1 MLRQSRLNLAMLI
14 AGLGSFSLMYSP
26 QPVLPML
33 AQDFRLDAA
42 TASLAVTLTTGPLA
56 IFILAAGL
64 VSDRLDKPRLMIAS
78 IGLAALFTIACGLAP
93 NWPSLLALRIMVGLC
108 IAGVPAVAM
117 TYLTQES
124 GSASLG
130 SAMGLYVAGTAVGGM
145 SGRLGTGLAAELFGW
160 RWGIGLL
167 GLAALILAV
176 AFAFVLPR
184 PLKPIVP
191 RSTPVSGE
199 VARIRRLVA
208 DRGLRLLFLQAFLF
222 MGGFVTVYN
231 YAGFRLET
239 SPFDFSP
246 AQIGLIFSLYLLG
259 SVSSAVVGWL
269 SNHYPRPA
277 LSALSLTIMAIG
289 ALTTLTTSTPV
300 FIVGIGLVTLGFF
313 GAHSLASAWVGVRS
327 AVMGGGAAS
336 LYLFAYYLGASVL
349 STLGGYAWEQAG
361 WTGVIVYV
369 GTLVLI
375 AIGVACAL
383 DRCPARV
390 DPTRPSRPS

>member
-184 PLKPIVP
+184 P
-191 RSTPVSGE
+191 
-199 VARIRRLVA
+199 
-208 DRGLRLLFLQAFLF
+208 
-222 MGGFVTVYN
+222 
-231 YAGFRLET
+231 
-239 SPFDFSP
+239 
-246 AQIGLIFSLYLLG
+246 
-259 SVSSAVVGWL
+259 
-269 SNHYPRPA
+269 
-277 LSALSLTIMAIG
+277 
-289 ALTTLTTSTPV
+289 
-300 FIVGIGLVTLGFF
+300 
-313 GAHSLASAWVGVRS
+313 
-327 AVMGGGAAS
+327 
-336 LYLFAYYLGASVL
+336 
-349 STLGGYAWEQAG
+349 
-361 WTGVIVYV
+361 
-369 GTLVLI
+369 
-375 AIGVACAL
+375 
-383 DRCPARV
+383 
-390 DPTRPSRPS
+390 